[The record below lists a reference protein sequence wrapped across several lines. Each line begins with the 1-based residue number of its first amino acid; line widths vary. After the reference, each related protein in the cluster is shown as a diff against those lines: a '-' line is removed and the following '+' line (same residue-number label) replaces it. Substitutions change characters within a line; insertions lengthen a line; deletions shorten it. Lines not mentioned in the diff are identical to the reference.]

1 MYNYSFNCSY
11 LDNSSNTTTQDTVYR
26 QEILKAFNLL
36 IYDHK
41 KMMETIDKIHIKYKE
56 NQQIKEIL
64 NILRE
69 NNKYSFLFNNSTDL
83 FTLLFS
89 FEYFYYFHACIIEL
103 EQSNSISEIIYEKI
117 INVLKN
123 NNTN

>member
-11 LDNSSNTTTQDTVYR
+11 LDNSSNTTSQDTIYR
-26 QEILKAFNLL
+26 QEILKAFNL
-36 IYDHK
+36 IMYDHE
-41 KMMETIDKIHIKYKE
+41 KMMDSISNLYNKYKE
-56 NQQIKEIL
+56 NTQIKEIMTL
-64 NILRE
+64 LKE
-69 NNKYSFLFNNSTDL
+69 SNKYSFLFNNSQDL

-89 FEYFYYFHACIIEL
+89 FEYFYYFHACILEL

-123 NNTN
+123 NNTK